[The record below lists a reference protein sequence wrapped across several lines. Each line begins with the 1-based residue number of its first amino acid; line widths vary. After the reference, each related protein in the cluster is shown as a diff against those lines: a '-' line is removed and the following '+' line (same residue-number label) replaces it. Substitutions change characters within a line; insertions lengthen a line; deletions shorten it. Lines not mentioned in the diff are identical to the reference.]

1 MLYTHICT
9 KVQAIYEKKKKQKKN
24 KQDRKK
30 VKVKKGEA
38 DKILITLQ

>member
-1 MLYTHICT
+1 MYKSAGHLW
-9 KVQAIYEKKKKQKKN
+9 EKKKQKKN